1 MQPPPQPPTP
11 APANKGLRITLLV
24 AAALAVLLLAGPA
37 LITYTE
43 ALELPRAGT
52 FDIGVLEVP
61 VLGAFQFFAAVSI
74 AFVAYYLLF
83 HKLYAYVRDCME
95 EKLFSTLT
103 TTLVD
108 QLPPAGS
115 PVEYIA
121 RAAEARHIAQFQFRI
136 RCVRFLLSLLPFFF
150 LLVGSLFV
158 VNNTLSVV
166 PH

>member
-1 MQPPPQPPTP
+1 MNPTPTP
-11 APANKGLRITLLV
+11 APAGKGWRIVLLV
-24 AAALAVLLLAGPA
+24 AAALAVLLVAGPA
-37 LITYTE
+37 LIKFTE
-43 ALELPRAGT
+43 AAELPRSGT

-74 AFVAYYLLF
+74 AFAAYYALF

-108 QLPPAGS
+108 QLPKA
-115 PVEYIA
+115 ELATLENIA
-121 RAAEARHIAQFQFRI
+121 HAAEARHIAQFQFRI

-150 LLVGSLFV
+150 LLAGSLFI
-158 VNNTLSVV
+158 VNNALTAV
-166 PH
+166 PR